1 MTNTKVK
8 YNTFNLKVNIKVQEQ
23 RLGFYLR

>member
-8 YNTFNLKVNIKVQEQ
+8 YNTFNLKVKIKVQEQ